1 MATKRFVLFFAL
13 LFVALPVW
21 GEDKFFDSDGVKIR
35 YIEQGTGEPVVL
47 VHGFTASAEANWV
60 NPGVYPDLARDY
72 HVIALDCR
80 GHGKSDKPHDPK
92 AYGASMA
99 KDVANLLD
107 HLKIEKAHI
116 AGYSM
121 GGMIVLDFLINFP
134 DRCISAIV
142 GGQGWNDP
150 VAAAS
155 GPNVAQLIAESLE
168 KGEGLRPLMELLTPE
183 GRPKPSDEQIKAM
196 NTMLMATND
205 AAALAAVARG
215 FGGMAVTKAQLEKNK
230 VPTLGLVGEIDPLKV
245 ATDAM
250 AANMPNVENVVVIP
264 GADHITAFADP
275 KFVAAMREFI
285 AKHSPTAHAGN

>member
-1 MATKRFVLFFAL
+1 MAAKRFALFFAL
-13 LFVALPVW
+13 LFVALPIW

-35 YIEQGTGEPVVL
+35 YIEQGKGEPVVL
-47 VHGFTASAEANWV
+47 VHGFTASAELNWV
-60 NPGVYPDLARDY
+60 SPGVYPDLARDY

-80 GHGKSDKPHDPK
+80 GHGKSDKPHDRK

-121 GGMIVLDFLINFP
+121 GGMIVLNFLINHP
-134 DRCISAIV
+134 DRCVSAIV

-150 VAAAS
+150 AAGGLAVAT
-155 GPNVAQLIAESLE
+155 QIAESLE
-168 KGEGLRPLMELLTPE
+168 KGEGLRPLMELLTPA
-183 GRPKPSDEQIKAM
+183 GQPKPTDEQLKAM

-205 AAALAAVARG
+205 PKALAAVARG
-215 FGGMAVTKAQLEKNK
+215 FDGLSVTKAQLAKNK
-230 VPTLGLVGEIDPLKV
+230 VPTLGVIGEIDPLKT

-250 AANMPNVENVVVIP
+250 AANMPNVEKVAVIP
-264 GADHITAFADP
+264 GADHITAFSNP
-275 KFVAAMREFI
+275 QFTAAIREFLGKHA
-285 AKHSPTAHAGN
+285 AKPAHAGN